1 VVASVGVSFGEKPKK
16 MNYRITL
23 PANSTTEFGFPF
35 ELKHLGKCALA
46 LALRD
51 EKGKESYATVIRNNL
66 ETPLPI
72 RFAFDPQHFTDDERE
87 VVGRAMIQ
95 LTPEAM
101 QGTRLCAVLRKAGA
115 KKPLAES
122 KRVDVTADEAVVKV
136 SGDDLKPGAYEV
148 EVSGGRPGHKANSGT
163 EFACIRHLSGSDG
176 IFRKQES
183 HLTD

>member
-1 VVASVGVSFGEKPKK
+1 
-16 MNYRITL
+16 
-23 PANSTTEFGFPF
+23 
-35 ELKHLGKCALA
+35 

-148 EVSGGRPGHKANSGT
+148 EVSLLEGGREVALSRAG
-163 EFACIRHLSGSDG
+163 FAVSDG
-176 IFRKQES
+176 PLVRWTPRPQSEQR
-183 HLTD
+183 H